1 VKVWIL
7 ADVSRSVPGG
17 MRRHMELHAEGLE
30 RLGDAAT
37 VLLAED
43 VHGFDAL
50 KSWRAP
56 GARMLLAL
64 RDRYRNEKPD
74 VVNVHTQCAPAWIA
88 ARRAGLIDAKVVV
101 MSYAADEPAVG
112 WREPRDLLRWARVA
126 VPARSTFPH
135 ADGIWCV
142 NQEDAEYYVGTYG
155 VERRRIGRFPHAV
168 ADAFYPDEPR
178 VSRNPRRLLY
188 VGTWIH
194 RKGIDVLSA
203 AFERVVRAVPDVEI
217 VLAGTLS
224 GDAEVRGHLGAAVS
238 ARTRIL
244 PVAGDAELRELYRS
258 SALLLIP
265 SRREGLPITMLEGM
279 ACGCPPLAAANSGML
294 DAVAPGENGWLE
306 VSFDP
311 ERWATRVVEL
321 LRQPERL
328 ERASRGAVQT
338 AEAFRIVTV
347 ARAVRAWYEALGD
360 VRTPI
365 SRHEA
370 PHRP

>member
-17 MRRHMELHAEGLE
+17 MRRHMELHAEGLT
-30 RLGDAAT
+30 RLGESAT

-43 VHGFDAL
+43 VQGFDAM

-64 RDRYRNEKPD
+64 RDRYRTERPD
-74 VVNVHTQCAPAWIA
+74 IVNVHTQCSPAWIA
-88 ARRAGLIDAKVVV
+88 ARRSGLVDSKIVV
-101 MSYAADEPAVG
+101 MSYAADEPAVAF
-112 WREPRDLLRWARVA
+112 REPRDLLRWARVA
-126 VPARSTFPH
+126 VPARSTFRH

-142 NQEDAEYYVGTYG
+142 NQEDAEYYIATYG

-168 ADAFYPDEPR
+168 SDSFYAPEPA
-178 VSRNPRRLLY
+178 VARNPMRLLY

-194 RKGIDVLSA
+194 RKGIDVLTA
-203 AFERVVRAVPDVEI
+203 ALDRVVRTLPEVEI
-217 VLAGTLS
+217 VLAGTLAS
-224 GDAEVRGHLGAAVS
+224 DAELRGQLSAEVS
-238 ARTRIL
+238 ARTRVI
-244 PVAGDAELRELYRS
+244 PVANDAELRELYRS

-294 DAVAPGENGWLE
+294 DAVEPGDNGWLE

-311 ERWATRVVEL
+311 ARWASRVIEL
-321 LRQPERL
+321 LRHPERL
-328 ERASRGAVQT
+328 ERASRGAAAT
-338 AEAFRIVTV
+338 AERFRIETV
-347 ARAVRAWYEALGD
+347 ARDVRAWYESLG
-360 VRTPI
+360 
-365 SRHEA
+365 
-370 PHRP
+370 

>member
-30 RLGDAAT
+30 RLGTAAT
-37 VLLAED
+37 VLLSED
-43 VHGFDAL
+43 VHGFDGL
-50 KSWRAP
+50 KAWRAP

-64 RDRYRNEKPD
+64 RGRYRTERPD

-88 ARRAGLIDAKVVV
+88 ARRNGLIDSKVVV

-112 WREPRDLLRWARVA
+112 FREPRDLLRWARVA
-126 VPARSTFPH
+126 VPARATFPH

-168 ADAFYPDEPR
+168 ADSFYADEPR

-194 RKGIDVLSA
+194 RKGIDVLTA
-203 AFERVVRAVPDVEI
+203 ALERVVRAMPDVEI

-224 GDAEVRGHLGAAVS
+224 GDAEVRGHLAAEVS
-238 ARTRIL
+238 ARTRIVPL
-244 PVAGDAELRELYRS
+244 ADDAELRDLYRS

-294 DAVAPGENGWLE
+294 DAVEPGENGWLE

-311 ERWATRVVEL
+311 ERWAARLLEL
-321 LRQPERL
+321 LARPDAL
-328 ERASRGAVQT
+328 ERASLGASRT
-338 AEAFRIVTV
+338 AESFRIETV
-347 ARAVRAWYEALGD
+347 ARAVRGWYETL
-360 VRTPI
+360 
-365 SRHEA
+365 
-370 PHRP
+370 